1 MEFAYPEEH
10 GLLRD
15 TVRAFMETEVAP
27 HVDRWDRAARFPEE
41 ALRRLGELGLL
52 GASVPEDYGGT
63 PLDALGQ
70 AMAVEEMARVSASI
84 AITVGVHVGLV
95 CPMIVRYGTPEAR
108 SRYLPPMARG
118 EWLGAFAQT
127 EPNTGSDAAGIQT
140 RAVRRGDRYV
150 LNGVKVWVTNAERA
164 RVLVVQAVTDPAAGK
179 RGISSFIVET
189 TWPGVVIGRNEEKLG
204 LHSTVTNSIH
214 FEDCEVPV
222 ENRLGAE
229 GQGLRIALEH
239 LSASRISVAAQAVG
253 IAQGAYEQ
261 ALRYA
266 TQRRAFRAFL
276 AEHQAIQFMLAD
288 MATAIEAARLLTH
301 RAAWLRDQGRP
312 FAAAASM
319 AKLFAS
325 EMCQQVTYQA
335 LQVFGGYGY
344 SREYPLERYFRDARV
359 TTIYE
364 GTSEIQRIIIARELL
379 RAAGTGGH

>member
-1 MEFAYPEEH
+1 MEFAYTEEH
-10 GLLRD
+10 RLLRD
-15 TVRAFMETEVAP
+15 TVRAFMESEVAP
-27 HVDRWDRAARFPEE
+27 HVDRWDRAGYFPDE
-41 ALRRLGELGLL
+41 ALRRLGEMGLL
-52 GASVPEDYGGT
+52 GASVPEAYGGT

-70 AMAVEEMARVSASI
+70 VIAVEEMARISASI

-108 SRYLPPMARG
+108 ARYLPAMARG

-127 EPNTGSDAAGIQT
+127 EPNTGSDAAGIQS
-140 RAVRRGDRYV
+140 RAVRKGDRYV
-150 LNGVKVWVTNAERA
+150 LNGVKMWVTNAEKA

-189 TWPGVVIGRNEEKLG
+189 TWPGVTVGRNEAKLG
-204 LHSTVTNSIH
+204 LHSSVTNPVYL
-214 FEDCEVPV
+214 EDCEVPV

-266 TQRRAFRAFL
+266 TQRRAFGVFL

-288 MATAIEAARLLTH
+288 MVTSIEAARLLTH
-301 RAAWLRDQGRP
+301 RAAWLRDRGRP
-312 FAAAASM
+312 FTAAASM

-325 EMCQQVTYQA
+325 EMCQRVTYQA
-335 LQVFGGYGY
+335 LQIFGGYGY

-364 GTSEIQRIIIARELL
+364 GTSEIQRVIIARELL
-379 RAAGTGGH
+379 RAAGGSVG